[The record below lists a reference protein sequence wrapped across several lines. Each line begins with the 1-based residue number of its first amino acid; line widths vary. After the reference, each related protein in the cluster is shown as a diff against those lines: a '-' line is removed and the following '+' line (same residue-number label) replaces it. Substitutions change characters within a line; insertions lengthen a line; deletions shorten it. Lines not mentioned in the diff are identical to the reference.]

1 MLEISC
7 NLNFEQLF
15 KIARELKR
23 YFWQKLKL
31 EKTQNLSKTTT
42 KNKLVLQ
49 GRIVVVIIDNHMAI
63 IQIQIGKNTI
73 EDVLLDGGFRINI
86 ITKQLRLRLG
96 LPKPK
101 HVPYNMRMANQTTKK
116 PMGFIRALKMYVHNI
131 PYVTMFIVLQ
141 NNVVDFSYSMLLG
154 RPWLRD
160 AKMAHDWGKNIVTI
174 QGNET
179 IKTIIVTKCLGGEV
193 RNLEA
198 LLCYDYQNGIT
209 NEKEDITFAIEPK
222 LFSIGIISLLE
233 TIQFVKTTYVEIMDI
248 NVKTSNLEL
257 N

>member
-1 MLEISC
+1 
-7 NLNFEQLF
+7 
-15 KIARELKR
+15 
-23 YFWQKLKL
+23 
-31 EKTQNLSKTTT
+31 
-42 KNKLVLQ
+42 
-49 GRIVVVIIDNHMAI
+49 
-63 IQIQIGKNTI
+63 
-73 EDVLLDGGFRINI
+73 VLLDRSFRINI

-101 HVPYNMRMANQTTKK
+101 PAPYNMRMADQTTTK
-116 PMGFIRALKMYVHNI
+116 PMGLIRALNMYVHDI
-131 PYVTMFIVLQ
+131 PYITMFIVLQ

-160 AKMAHDWGKNIVTI
+160 VKMAHDWGNNIVTI

-193 RNLEA
+193 RKLEV

-209 NEKEDITFAIEPK
+209 NEKKDIAFAIEPK
-222 LFSIGIISLLE
+222 LFSIGTISLLE

-248 NVKTSNLEL
+248 SVKTSNLEL